1 MLTSHR
7 NSITSASASALESH
21 VRKLAE
27 EIGPR
32 HILRPDALAAARDY
46 IRDQWRAE
54 GYVVETQE
62 YTVRD
67 ILCMNVIVTLPGIAL
82 PDQVLLAGAHYDTVP
97 RSPGADDNA
106 SGVAGLLEL
115 GRRLSAC
122 RPRRT
127 IRLVAFVNE
136 EPPFFY
142 WSQMGSARYARA
154 ARQRGEDIRG
164 MFSLEMLGYYTD
176 DRRSQRYP
184 PFLGRGRPDCGNFIA
199 FVANLRSRLL
209 LKRALAAF
217 QASSDFPVESTAA
230 FGWLPGINWSDH
242 LNFWRC
248 GYPALMIT
256 DTAFFRNPYYH
267 SPEDT
272 PEKLDYRRTAAVV
285 EGIAGMLA
293 KLADDES
300 L

>member
-1 MLTSHR
+1 MDGHTAFSILVVQARTASFSASALTFSRNVPYEKSRIARSLSDGWQGRTLLKGRWHAHIAG
-7 NSITSASASALESH
+7 NSITSASASALENH

-32 HILRPDALAAARDY
+32 HILRPEPSRRRDY
-46 IRDQWRAE
+46 IGDQWRAE

-82 PDQVLLAGAHYDTVP
+82 PDQVVLAGAHYDTVP

-164 MFSLEMLGYYTD
+164 MFSLEMLGYLRITVEASD
-176 DRRSQRYP
+176 IRPSWAAD
-184 PFLGRGRPDCGNFIA
+184 GRI
-199 FVANLRSRLL
+199 
-209 LKRALAAF
+209 
-217 QASSDFPVESTAA
+217 VETS
-230 FGWLPGINWSDH
+230 LPS
-242 LNFWRC
+242 
-248 GYPALMIT
+248 
-256 DTAFFRNPYYH
+256 
-267 SPEDT
+267 
-272 PEKLDYRRTAAVV
+272 
-285 EGIAGMLA
+285 
-293 KLADDES
+293 
-300 L
+300 

>member
-1 MLTSHR
+1 MDRHTAFYYISCSSANCFVFCFCVNLLSQCSLRKIADRPFAIGRMAGKNTIKRKVACSHR
-7 NSITSASASALESH
+7 TETSITSASASALESH

-142 WSQMGSARYARA
+142 WSRDGQRKVCSRGQA
-154 ARQRGEDIRG
+154 A
-164 MFSLEMLGYYTD
+164 
-176 DRRSQRYP
+176 
-184 PFLGRGRPDCGNFIA
+184 
-199 FVANLRSRLL
+199 
-209 LKRALAAF
+209 
-217 QASSDFPVESTAA
+217 
-230 FGWLPGINWSDH
+230 
-242 LNFWRC
+242 WR
-248 GYPALMIT
+248 GYP
-256 DTAFFRNPYYH
+256 RH
-267 SPEDT
+267 
-272 PEKLDYRRTAAVV
+272 V
-285 EGIAGMLA
+285 LA
-293 KLADDES
+293 
-300 L
+300 